1 MVTISVCMIVKNEEK
16 VLRRCLDSL
25 KGLYDELIIVDTG
38 STDSTK
44 KIAREYTNKVFDFA
58 WTGDFSAARN
68 YSMSHAT
75 CDYIYIADADEI
87 IDEENRTKF
96 LILKK
101 ALISDVEIVEMKYI
115 NQLEHGTVYNYDS
128 ELRPKLYKRLRQF
141 TYIEPVHEIVRL
153 DPVVY
158 ESDIEIIHKPEN
170 LHSHRDIAIFEK
182 VINEKGELSGR
193 LTRMYAREL
202 MVSGTE
208 QNFHDAVPFF
218 ENVIESNYGDSDVAR
233 LAYIILAAEAATT
246 GNSTRIMKYS
256 QKDISL
262 GASSEICSILGAYY
276 ETKGDLSESYL
287 WYYNAAYNTDPE
299 ISIRY
304 KEDIPVKGLGR
315 IEEKQKS
322 E

>member
-1 MVTISVCMIVKNEEK
+1 MATISVCMIVKNEEK

-25 KGLYDELIIVDTG
+25 EGIYDELIIVDTG

-44 KIAREYTNKVFDFA
+44 KIAKEYTDKIYNFT

-68 YSMSHAT
+68 FSMKYAT

-87 IDEENRTKF
+87 IDEENRGKF
-96 LILKK
+96 LVLKK
-101 ALISDVEIVEMKYI
+101 ALVPEIEIVEMKYI

-128 ELRPKLYKRLRQF
+128 ELRPKLYKRLREF
-141 TYIEPVHEIVRL
+141 TFIEPVHEMVRL
-153 DPVVY
+153 DPVVF
-158 ESDIEIIHKPEN
+158 ESDVEIIHKPQG
-170 LHSHRDIAIFEK
+170 LHSYRDISIFENVVK
-182 VINEKGELSGR
+182 NEGQMSDR

-218 ENVIESNYGDSDVAR
+218 ENVIESSYGDSDVAR

-304 KEDIPVKGLGR
+304 KEEIPVKGLGR
-315 IEEKQKS
+315 IEEKKQS